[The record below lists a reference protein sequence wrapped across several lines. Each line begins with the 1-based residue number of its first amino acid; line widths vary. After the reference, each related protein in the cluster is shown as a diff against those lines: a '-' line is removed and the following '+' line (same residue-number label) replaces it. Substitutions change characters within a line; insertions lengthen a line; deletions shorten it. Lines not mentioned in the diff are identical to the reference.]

1 MRGGFRTR
9 KIFHAAKRPERRRG
23 APALPSR
30 GRLERRRENE
40 VLLGYD
46 VTVEIEGGS
55 KPALAALW
63 LTLAV
68 LGG

>member
-1 MRGGFRTR
+1 
-9 KIFHAAKRPERRRG
+9 
-23 APALPSR
+23 
-30 GRLERRRENE
+30 

-46 VTVEIEGGS
+46 VTVDIEGGE

-68 LGG
+68 LES